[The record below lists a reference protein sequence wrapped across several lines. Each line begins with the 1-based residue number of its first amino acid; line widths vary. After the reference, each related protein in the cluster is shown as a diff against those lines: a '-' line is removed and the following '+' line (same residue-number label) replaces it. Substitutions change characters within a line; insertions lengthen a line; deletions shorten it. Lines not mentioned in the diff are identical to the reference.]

1 MFEVTNQ
8 PPPLDPYNLFASD
21 TVLRE
26 AVKREGAGWAE
37 KGLAS
42 LGGTLGQSETVALGF
57 AANRNPPEL
66 KTFDRFGHRVDEVA
80 FHPAWHAL
88 LSIALEAGLHSSP
101 WAKPQKGAHVAR
113 AAGTYMLTQIESG
126 VYCPVA
132 MTYGSV
138 TTMQKAPEVA
148 AKWLPVIFKPHYD
161 PRFVPIGEKTGAMI
175 GMGMTEKQGGSDLRT
190 NTTRA
195 EPGGD
200 GTFRLYGHKWFL
212 SAPMCDAFHDFSAG
226 AQGPYLLL
234 HAALD
239 AGRDT
244 QRDAHPAAQGQ
255 ARQQVERLERGRVRR
270 RLRAFGRRGR
280 ARHPDHHRD
289 GQLSPGSTAPSAPPG

>member
-148 AKWLPVIFKPHYD
+148 AKWLPVIFKP
-161 PRFVPIGEKTGAMI
+161 
-175 GMGMTEKQGGSDLRT
+175 QLRPAL
-190 NTTRA
+190 RA
-195 EPGGD
+195 NRRKDRRHDRHGHDREP
-200 GTFRLYGHKWFL
+200 
-212 SAPMCDAFHDFSAG
+212 
-226 AQGPYLLL
+226 
-234 HAALD
+234 
-239 AGRDT
+239 
-244 QRDAHPAAQGQ
+244 
-255 ARQQVERLERGRVRR
+255 R
-270 RLRAFGRRGR
+270 RLRSAHQYDARR
-280 ARHPDHHRD
+280 A
-289 GQLSPGSTAPSAPPG
+289 